1 MTVEEANKE
10 FMDHGWKPEERRDGL
25 RGRESWLCQVRVR
38 PETMPGYAP
47 GEVGCAIYA
56 EGEFCGRV
64 TLSGD
69 YADDVDAI
77 AKKVAKYRDEEE
89 FGASERILSKMDRD
103 EYIDIYSL
111 LEEVCSRVSTIRAIG
126 IEAEALT
133 READKAKGEMK

>member
-1 MTVEEANKE
+1 MTVEEANNE
-10 FMDHGWKPEERRDGL
+10 FLVHGWKPEERRDGL
-25 RGRESWLCQVRVR
+25 RGRESWLCQVRVK
-38 PETMPGYAP
+38 PETLPGYAP

-64 TLSGD
+64 MLSGD
-69 YADDVDAI
+69 YAGDVDAI

-126 IEAEALT
+126 IEAEALEK
-133 READKAKGEMK
+133 EAEKARK

>member
-64 TLSGD
+64 MLSGD
-69 YADDVDAI
+69 YAGDVEAI

-111 LEEVCSRVSTIRAIG
+111 LEDVCSRVSTIRAIG
-126 IEAEALT
+126 IEAEALEK
-133 READKAKGEMK
+133 EADRARK

>member
-10 FMDHGWKPEERRDGL
+10 FLDHGWKPDERRCGL
-25 RGRESWLCQVRVR
+25 RGRDSWLCQVRVK

-47 GEVGCAIYA
+47 GEIGCAIYA

-64 TLSGD
+64 MLSGD
-69 YADDVDAI
+69 YAGDVDAI

-89 FGASERILSKMDRD
+89 FGASERILSNMDRD

-111 LEEVCSRVSTIRAIG
+111 LGDVCERVSTIRAIG
-126 IEAEALT
+126 IEAEALAK
-133 READKAKGEMK
+133 EAEKARKEMK

>member
-10 FMDHGWKPEERRDGL
+10 FLDHGWKPEERRDGL
-25 RGRESWLCQVRVR
+25 RGRDSWLCQVRVN

-64 TLSGD
+64 MLSGD
-69 YADDVDAI
+69 YAEDVDAI
-77 AKKVAKYRDEEE
+77 AKRLSKYREEEE
-89 FGASERILSKMDRD
+89 FGASERILSNMDRD

-111 LEEVCSRVSTIRAIG
+111 LGDVCERVSTIRAIG
-126 IEAEALT
+126 IEAEALEK
-133 READKAKGEMK
+133 EADRARK

>member
-10 FMDHGWKPEERRDGL
+10 FLDHGWKPEERRDGL

-38 PETMPGYAP
+38 PETMPGYAQ

-64 TLSGD
+64 MLSGD
-69 YADDVDAI
+69 YAGDVDAI

-126 IEAEALT
+126 IEAEALAK
-133 READKAKGEMK
+133 EADKANGEMK

>member
-10 FMDHGWKPEERRDGL
+10 FMDHGWKPEERQSGL
-25 RGRESWLCQVRVR
+25 RGRDSWLCQVRVR
-38 PETMPGYAP
+38 PGTLPGYAP
-47 GEVGCAIYA
+47 GEVECAVYA

-64 TLSGD
+64 MLSGD
-69 YADDVDAI
+69 YAGDVDAI

-89 FGASERILSKMDRD
+89 FGASERILSNMDRD

-111 LEEVCSRVSTIRAIG
+111 LEDVCSRVSTIRAIG
-126 IEAEALT
+126 IEAEALA

>member
-10 FMDHGWKPEERRDGL
+10 FLDHGWKPEERQSGL
-25 RGRESWLCQVRVR
+25 RGRDSWLCQVRVE

-47 GEVGCAIYA
+47 GEVGCEIYA

-64 TLSGD
+64 MLSGD
-69 YADDVDAI
+69 YAGDVEAI

-89 FGASERILSKMDRD
+89 FGASERILSNMDRD

-111 LEEVCSRVSTIRAIG
+111 LEDVCSRVSTIRAIG
-126 IEAEALT
+126 IEAEALLK
-133 READKAKGEMK
+133 EAERSRK

>member
-10 FMDHGWKPEERRDGL
+10 FMDHGWKPEERQSGL
-25 RGRESWLCQVRVR
+25 RGRDCWLCQVRVR
-38 PETMPGYAP
+38 PETLPGYAP
-47 GEVGCAIYA
+47 GEVGYAIYA

-69 YADDVDAI
+69 YADDVETI

-89 FGASERILSKMDRD
+89 FGASERILSNMDRD

-111 LEEVCSRVSTIRAIG
+111 LEDVCSRVSTIRAIG

>member
-38 PETMPGYAP
+38 PETMPGYAT

-64 TLSGD
+64 MLSGD
-69 YADDVDAI
+69 YAGDVDAI

-89 FGASERILSKMDRD
+89 FGASERILSNMDRD

-111 LEEVCSRVSTIRAIG
+111 LGDVCERVSTIRAIG
-126 IEAEALT
+126 IEAEALEK
-133 READKAKGEMK
+133 EAERSRK

>member
-38 PETMPGYAP
+38 PGTMPGYAP
-47 GEVGCAIYA
+47 GVVGCAIYA
-56 EGEFCGRV
+56 EGEFCGRL

-69 YADDVDAI
+69 YADDVEAI

-126 IEAEALT
+126 IEAEALEK
-133 READKAKGEMK
+133 EAEKAKGEIK

>member
-25 RGRESWLCQVRVR
+25 RGRESWLCQVRVS

-47 GEVGCAIYA
+47 GEVGCAVYA

-64 TLSGD
+64 MLSGD
-69 YADDVDAI
+69 YAGDVDAI

-89 FGASERILSKMDRD
+89 FGASERILSNMDRD

-111 LEEVCSRVSTIRAIG
+111 LEDVCSRVSTIRAIG
-126 IEAEALT
+126 IEAEALAK
-133 READKAKGEMK
+133 EADKAKGEMK

>member
-1 MTVEEANKE
+1 M
-10 FMDHGWKPEERRDGL
+10 
-25 RGRESWLCQVRVR
+25 RVR
-38 PETMPGYAP
+38 PETLPGYAP

-69 YADDVDAI
+69 YADDVETI

-89 FGASERILSKMDRD
+89 FGASERILSNMDRD

-111 LEEVCSRVSTIRAIG
+111 LEDVCSRVSTIRAIG